1 MFSFMILQGLS
12 DAVAVSITKPACEF
26 LLRLGRCDSRRF
38 GLSKNRYARLFVAS
52 EAVQVEAMRP
62 IPSPE
67 DYGRFSSLWDGGGDV
82 AMLPNDISSM
92 QLLDG
97 AYGC

>member
-26 LLRLGRCDSRRF
+26 LLRLGRCDTRRF
-38 GLSKNRYARLFVAS
+38 WLSKCRSAGLLVAS
-52 EAVQVEAMRP
+52 DEVQVVSMQP
-62 IPSPE
+62 IPTPG
-67 DYGRFSSLWDGGGDV
+67 DYGRLSSLCDGGGTV
-82 AMLPNDISSM
+82 AMVPKDSSM